1 MAQGFS
7 DIKLKNTESFLKA
20 YMERLETL
28 TKIEINRNRQR
39 TYYPSGRKVNSP
51 LNSSGSLRESINTK
65 KKEVSNALMAFGL
78 MGNDYALDINSGTP
92 KSKAPSQSKLV
103 NWIKTKPVQLRD
115 KKGKIMK
122 RTEGSIKRVAN
133 MIHVSQKIHGIA
145 PVPFLEEAAKDSMKH
160 LNGIGL
166 ELAHDIADNIE
177 QFLINI
183 GYELVNG
190 EFKLKEDKNE

>member
-28 TKIEINRNRQR
+28 TKIEIGRNRQR
-39 TYYPSGRKVNSP
+39 TYPSGRNVNSP
-51 LNSSGSLRESINTK
+51 LNSSGSLRDSIESK
-65 KKEVSNALMAFGL
+65 KQEVKDAILAFGL

-92 KSKAPSQSKLV
+92 KSKAPSQDKLV
-103 NWIKTKPVQLRD
+103 NWIKTKPVQLRN
-115 KKGKIMK
+115 KKGKIIK
-122 RTEGSIKRVAN
+122 RTEGSIKAVAQRMQN
-133 MIHVSQKIHGIA
+133 SQKINGIA
-145 PVPFLEEAAKDSMKH
+145 PVPFLEEAAKDSMTH

-166 ELAHDIADNIE
+166 ELAHDIADNVE

-190 EFKLKEDKNE
+190 EFKLKEDKK

>member
-1 MAQGFS
+1 MAQGLT
-7 DIKLKNTESFLKA
+7 DIKLKNTEAFLKA

-28 TKIEINRNRQR
+28 AKIEVGRNRKR
-39 TYYPSGRKVNSP
+39 TYPKGRKVNSP
-51 LNSSGSLRESINTK
+51 LNSSGSLRDSIESK
-65 KKEVSNALMAFGL
+65 KQEVSNALMAFGL

-92 KSKAPSQSKLV
+92 KSKAPSESKLV

-115 KKGKIMK
+115 KKGRIMK
-122 RTEGSIKRVAN
+122 KTEGSIKTVAKL
-133 MIHVSQKIHGIA
+133 MQSSQKIHGIA

-166 ELAHDIADNIE
+166 EIAYDITENVE

-183 GYELVNG
+183 GYEEVNG
-190 EFKLKEDKNE
+190 EFKLKEKNNE

>member
-28 TKIEINRNRQR
+28 TKIEIGRNRQR
-39 TYYPSGRKVNSP
+39 TYPSGRNVNSP

-65 KKEVSNALMAFGL
+65 KQNVSDAMLAFGL

-92 KSKAPSQSKLV
+92 KSKAPSQAKLV
-103 NWIKTKPVQLRD
+103 NWIKTKPVQLRN
-115 KKGKIMK
+115 KKGKIIK
-122 RTEGSIKRVAN
+122 KTEGSIKAIAN
-133 MIHVSQKIHGIA
+133 NIQKSQKIHGIA
-145 PVPFLEEAAKDSMKH
+145 PVPFLEEAAKDSMTH

-166 ELAHDIADNIE
+166 ELAYDIADNVE
-177 QFLINI
+177 KFLINI

-190 EFKLKEDKNE
+190 EFKLKEE

>member
-28 TKIEINRNRQR
+28 TKIEIGRNRQR
-39 TYYPSGRKVNSP
+39 TYPSGRNVNSP

-65 KKEVSNALMAFGL
+65 KQNVSDAMLAFGL

-92 KSKAPSQSKLV
+92 KSKAPSQAKLV
-103 NWIKTKPVQLRD
+103 NWIKTKPVQLRN
-115 KKGKIMK
+115 KKGKIIK
-122 RTEGSIKRVAN
+122 RTEGSIKAIAKN
-133 MIHVSQKIHGIA
+133 IQKSQKIHGIA
-145 PVPFLEEAAKDSMKH
+145 PVPFLEEAAKSSMNH

-190 EFKLKEDKNE
+190 EFKLKEDKK

>member
-28 TKIEINRNRQR
+28 TKIEIGRNRQR
-39 TYYPSGRKVNSP
+39 TYPSGRNVNSP

-65 KKEVSNALMAFGL
+65 KQNVSDAMLAFGL

-92 KSKAPSQSKLV
+92 KSKAPSQAKLV
-103 NWIKTKPVQLRD
+103 NWIKTKPVQLRN
-115 KKGKIMK
+115 KKGKIIK
-122 RTEGSIKRVAN
+122 RTEGSIKAVAQRMQN
-133 MIHVSQKIHGIA
+133 SQKIHGIA
-145 PVPFLEEAAKDSMKH
+145 PVPFLEEAAKSSMNH

-190 EFKLKEDKNE
+190 EFKLKEDKK